1 MAIDGRTRTR
11 VSFEQLRD
19 FCACIGSKVETRRHR
34 RAASVLIALI
44 ALRAPLVTPLGCIC
58 AYFEPRQQTTD
69 ECKPGRPA
77 ARRLVRR
84 QGQSGPGREGRRRQA
99 RRVVEKADRRARAAG
114 RREPPPAQKRR
125 RARGRGEPRRRR
137 QKSKCASDA
146 GGHAPLAK
154 SQARCLIPKPRE
166 APQEE
171 GGPGPD
177 ADRRPVVN
185 DDCATSSTNKVF
197 LAQNTSAE
205 GQAHE
210 LVPKKLGLHFLLSS
224 EGEATTTAQTQT
236 RALQN
241 ELRGD
246 DWNDGEARRRPR
258 KRTVG
263 RYAK

>member
-171 GGPGPD
+171 GGSGPD
-177 ADRRPVVN
+177 ADGRPAPDHDGAAGGADSIFV
-185 DDCATSSTNKVF
+185 
-197 LAQNTSAE
+197 AQNTSTE

-246 DWNDGEARRRPR
+246 DWNDRKARRRPR
-258 KRTVG
+258 KRTV
-263 RYAK
+263 R